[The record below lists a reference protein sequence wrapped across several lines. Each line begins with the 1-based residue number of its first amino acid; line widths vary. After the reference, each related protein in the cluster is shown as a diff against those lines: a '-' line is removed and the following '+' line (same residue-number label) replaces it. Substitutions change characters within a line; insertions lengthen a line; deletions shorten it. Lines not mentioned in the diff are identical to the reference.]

1 MVKYFRVLY
10 PFGNMSDVKVDLELD
25 CRGMF
30 CPMPIVKLKK
40 ATKEMQAGQV
50 LRLVA
55 TDPGSKRDVP
65 AWADKTGNEILYSHE
80 EGKKYMFIIKVS

>member
-1 MVKYFRVLY
+1 
-10 PFGNMSDVKVDLELD
+10 MSDVKIDLELD

-65 AWADKTGNEILYSHE
+65 AWADKTGNEILYSNE
-80 EGKKYMFIIKVS
+80 EDKEYTFIIKVS

>member
-1 MVKYFRVLY
+1 
-10 PFGNMSDVKVDLELD
+10 MSDVEIDLELD

-30 CPMPIVKLKK
+30 CPMPIVQLKK
-40 ATKEMQAGQV
+40 ATKNLKPGQV

-65 AWADKTGNEILYSHE
+65 AWAEKTGNMILGASE
-80 EGKKYMFIIKVS
+80 ESKEFTFIIKVS

>member
-1 MVKYFRVLY
+1 
-10 PFGNMSDVKVDLELD
+10 MSDLKIDLD

-30 CPMPIVKLKK
+30 CPMPIVHLKK
-40 ATKEMQAGQV
+40 ATKNMQPGQV

-65 AWADKTGNEILYSHE
+65 AWAEKTGNMILDSSE
-80 EGKKYMFIIKVS
+80 EDKELTFIIRVS